1 MDNKIYITI
10 PVDRVTF
17 RRHPRV
23 DKLHRLHIVKMF
35 FARLRRDHD
44 FDIVRTL
51 YIRKQL
57 VPPLDNNF
65 LPPDTLFIF
74 TAGLFRPAKFQIAK
88 VFFLVRDYKQLIHNV
103 TSKLLLWFIL
113 SLLLRYPP

>member
-10 PVDRVTF
+10 PVDRIAF

-23 DKLHRLHIVKMF
+23 DKLHRLHIVEMLF
-35 FARLRRDHD
+35 TRLRWDHD

-74 TAGLFRPAKFQIAK
+74 TADLFRPAKFQITK
-88 VFFLVRDYKQLIHNV
+88 IFFLVRDYKQ
-103 TSKLLLWFIL
+103 
-113 SLLLRYPP
+113 

>member
-74 TAGLFRPAKFQIAK
+74 TAGLFRPAKFKFAEIS
-88 VFFLVRDYKQLIHNV
+88 F
-103 TSKLLLWFIL
+103 
-113 SLLLRYPP
+113 